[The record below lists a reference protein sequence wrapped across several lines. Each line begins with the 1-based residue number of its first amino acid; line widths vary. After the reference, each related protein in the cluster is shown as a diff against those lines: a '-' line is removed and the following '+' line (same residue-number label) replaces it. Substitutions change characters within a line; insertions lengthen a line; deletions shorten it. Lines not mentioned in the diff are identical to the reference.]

1 MIYKVYDNN
10 NNIVRHAGFDIAQ
23 RELLSYLWL
32 VYVFRTKNYKV
43 KYNYNFSNK
52 QTITFI
58 DKANNYKHEFSDVP
72 VKMGIL
78 DIDEL
83 KNELKGGE

>member
-1 MIYKVYDNN
+1 MEYKVYDDQNY
-10 NNIVRHAGFDIAQ
+10 IVRHAGFDIAQ

-32 VYVFRTKNYKV
+32 VYVCKSKNYKV
-43 KYNYNFSNK
+43 KYNYNYSNK

-58 DKANNYKHEFSDVP
+58 DKSNNFKHEFSNVP
-72 VKMGIL
+72 VKMGTL

>member
-1 MIYKVYDNN
+1 MDYRVYDDLGY
-10 NNIVRHAGFDIAQ
+10 IVRHAGFYTAQ
-23 RELLSYLWL
+23 SELLRYLWL
-32 VYVFRTKNYKV
+32 VDICKNENYQV
-43 KYNYNFSNK
+43 EYNSNYSDK

-58 DKANNYKHEFSDVP
+58 DKLNNYKHEFSNIP
-72 VKMGIL
+72 TEMGAL

>member
-32 VYVFRTKNYKV
+32 VYVFKSKNYKV
-43 KYNYNFSNK
+43 KYNYNYSNK
-52 QTITFI
+52 QTIIFI
-58 DKANNYKHEFSDVP
+58 DKSNNFKHEFSDVP

-83 KNELKGGE
+83 KNEIKGGE

>member
-1 MIYKVYDNN
+1 MEYRVYDNKN
-10 NNIVRHAGFDIAQ
+10 YIVRHAGFDIAQ

-32 VYVFRTKNYKV
+32 VYVFKSKNYKV
-43 KYNYNFSNK
+43 IYNYNYSNK

-58 DKANNYKHEFSDVP
+58 DKLNNFKHEFSNVP
-72 VKMGIL
+72 VKMGVL

-83 KNELKGGE
+83 KNELN